1 MSDVVLILGLY
12 LAVVMVQ
19 IVIFAK
25 WVARVAELRGRDRRA
40 WFYAGFLFG
49 PLALIAAVLM
59 PRVGAPRAEIVAA
72 SPGRPFSVGRI
83 ATRVALVG
91 VPLIFVSIFFLY
103 PVGSIIWRGLTPDG
117 MFSLAAMGDIL
128 TDGDLRSVAW
138 FTLWQAAV
146 STVVTLAVAL
156 PGAYLISQYKFKG
169 RALLRAAITVPLILP
184 TVVVGV
190 AFLTLAGPQ
199 GAIGV
204 DLKGSVWI
212 ILLAHA
218 FYNYA
223 VVVRTVGGMWSHL
236 DPRMEQ
242 AARVL
247 GAGRIRAFV
256 EVTLPLLRPAIAA
269 AASIVFLFSFTS
281 FGVILI
287 LGAPRRVTLEVE
299 IFRQTAQLLNLETAA
314 ALAILQ
320 LLGVFVILTIYSR
333 YQERR
338 SVELNLRP
346 VSEVE
351 RAPATSKAKLVVA
364 ANLALMGAL
373 LFLPLGVLVKRSFTT
388 STGLGLT
395 YYRNLVE
402 SSPTSLP
409 VPPTE
414 AIRNSLFFAVIA
426 ALIALTVAGLA
437 AIVVGYG
444 KSRYSRWFDSLLMLP
459 LGTSAVTVGFGFL
472 ISLDKGILDLRTK
485 WILIPI
491 AHGLVAI
498 PFVIRVMAPMI
509 RSIDNRLREAAAV
522 LGASPA
528 RIGREIDF
536 PIVAKATLVG
546 AGFAAAMSLGEFG
559 ATTFIVRPD
568 VPTLPVAIFRLIG
581 RPGELNFGM
590 AMAMSV
596 ILMAVT
602 GTVMMVVERFRAGDV
617 GDF

>member
-1 MSDVVLILGLY
+1 MGGTRTVP
-12 LAVVMVQ
+12 
-19 IVIFAK
+19 
-25 WVARVAELRGRDRRA
+25 DR
-40 WFYAGFLFG
+40 Y
-49 PLALIAAVLM
+49 
-59 PRVGAPRAEIVAA
+59 
-72 SPGRPFSVGRI
+72 GRI

-91 VPLIFVSIFFLY
+91 VPLAFIAIFFLY
-103 PVGSIIWRGLTPDG
+103 PVGSIIWRGLTPNG
-117 MFSLAAMGDIL
+117 AFSAEALGEIL
-128 TDGDLRSVAW
+128 SDGDLRSVAW

-146 STVVTLAVAL
+146 STLMTLLVAM
-156 PGAYLISQYKFKG
+156 PGAYVMSQYRFRG

-190 AFLTLAGPQ
+190 AFLSLAGPS
-199 GAIGV
+199 GSLPF
-204 DLKGSVWI
+204 DLRGSIWI
-212 ILLAHA
+212 ILLAHS

-247 GAGRIRAFV
+247 GAGRIRAFR
-256 EVTLPLLRPAIAA
+256 EVTLPLLRPAISA

-299 IFRQTAQLLNLETAA
+299 IFRQTAQLLNLPTAA
-314 ALAILQ
+314 ALAIVQ
-320 LLGVFVILTIYSR
+320 LVGVFVILTVYSR
-333 YQERR
+333 YQQRR

-346 VSEVE
+346 ASEVE
-351 RAPATSKAKLVVA
+351 RSPDTWKTKAVVA
-364 ANLALMGAL
+364 GNLALMAAL
-373 LFLPLGVLVKRSFTT
+373 LFVPLGLLIKRSFTT

-395 YYRNLVE
+395 YYQALTQSGGRTTLPL
-402 SSPTSLP
+402 SPL
-409 VPPTE
+409 E
-414 AIRNSLFFAVIA
+414 AIVNSLKFAAVAAVIA
-426 ALIALTVAGLA
+426 LVIGGLA
-437 AIVVGYG
+437 SIVVGYG
-444 KSRYSRWFDSLLMLP
+444 RSRATQWFDSLLMLP

-485 WILIPI
+485 WILIPL
-491 AHGLVAI
+491 AHALVAI

-509 RSIDNRLREAAAV
+509 RSIDHRLREAAAV

-528 RIGREIDF
+528 RIGREIDL
-536 PIVAKATLVG
+536 PIVAKAALVG
-546 AGFAAAMSLGEFG
+546 AGFAAAISLGEFG
-559 ATTFIVRPD
+559 ATAFIVRPA
-568 VPTLPVAIFRLIG
+568 VLTLPVAIFRLIG

-602 GTVMMVVERFRAGDV
+602 GVVMMVVERFRAGDV
-617 GDF
+617 GEF